1 MNTKY
6 IHNCNIYIS
15 YNFYISSGYHTGERY
30 LEVGCG
36 STLYPSLLASKTFTE
51 IHLSDYNANNLA
63 EIQAWL
69 EGNRS
74 QAWSVIIDD
83 IAKAEGIR

>member
-36 STLYPSLLASKTFTE
+36 STLAPALVASKIFTE
-51 IHLSDYNANNLA
+51 IHLSDYNQGNLDV
-63 EIQAWL
+63 IQAWI
-69 EGNRS
+69 EGNRP
-74 QAWSVIIDD
+74 QDWRVIIED
-83 IAKAEGIR
+83 IAKTEGLR